1 MRRGKGE
8 TLNVFIFV
16 SAGEQRWRGNFQGE
30 LDTQVDDSIF
40 EVYTCR
46 DS

>member
-16 SAGEQRWRGNFQGE
+16 SAGEQRWGDSRGK

-46 DS
+46 AS